1 MGRYRELFWNGNLV
15 GDDED
20 MVEAR
25 PMEPVADMD
34 NNDAP
39 SLCFC
44 SILPK
49 ACSLDQREGS
59 FRH

>member
-39 SLCFC
+39 SLWF
-44 SILPK
+44 L
-49 ACSLDQREGS
+49 
-59 FRH
+59 